1 MDASKIKAVLN
12 TLAIVICGVSKFPQ
26 IRTNLKAKSVE
37 GLSISGLFIDTIRYY
52 RIYSN
57 YDMYL

>member
-1 MDASKIKAVLN
+1 MHKMDASKIKAVLN

-37 GLSISGLFIDTIRYY
+37 GLSISGLFIDTIR
-52 RIYSN
+52 
-57 YDMYL
+57 